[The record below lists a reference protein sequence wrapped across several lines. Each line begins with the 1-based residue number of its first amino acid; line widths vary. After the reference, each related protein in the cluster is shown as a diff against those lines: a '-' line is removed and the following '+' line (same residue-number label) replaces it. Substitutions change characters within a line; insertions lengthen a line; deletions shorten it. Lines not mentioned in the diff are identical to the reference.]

1 MKRKKKRKER
11 ISLTCMQQ
19 IWDLVID
26 LVMRPGPDG
35 VLEPKVHEV
44 MDEYW
49 PLNTAKMQFNLLFIV
64 TAAAFRP
71 KNKYILSF
79 VQSCMETFL
88 RVGSHISNCSSLVV
102 LLSSYLRKPILPL
115 LLWQKFT
122 IACKKGRRNFLSL
135 SSSRRGKKK
144 KERWLVKKVCCLFFF

>member
-1 MKRKKKRKER
+1 MKRKKKKER
-11 ISLTCMQQ
+11 KNFLNMYAAN
-19 IWDLVID
+19 
-26 LVMRPGPDG
+26 MRPGNWPG
-35 VLEPKVHEV
+35 NETCTRWGPRTKGSRGHGWILTI
-44 MDEYW
+44 EYSK
-49 PLNTAKMQFNLLFIV
+49 NAGFDLLFIV

-115 LLWQKFT
+115 LLRQKFT

-144 KERWLVKKVCCLFFF
+144 RKMIGKEGVLFFFF